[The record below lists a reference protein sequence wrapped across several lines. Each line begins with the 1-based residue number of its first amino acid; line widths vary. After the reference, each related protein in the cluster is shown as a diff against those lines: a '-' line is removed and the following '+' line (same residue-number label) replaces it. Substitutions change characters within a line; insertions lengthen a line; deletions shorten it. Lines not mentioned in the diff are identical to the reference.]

1 MSYVAGGWRTMSVK
15 GGGMTDKTKST
26 TEKETNLVER
36 IFGDDH
42 YKTTI
47 TDGKDK
53 AEARGSTAE
62 QSQKLAS
69 ERWDS
74 KKDK

>member
-1 MSYVAGGWRTMSVK
+1 
-15 GGGMTDKTKST
+15 MTDKTKST
-26 TEKETNLVER
+26 TEKEANLVER
-36 IFGDDH
+36 IFGGDH
-42 YKTTI
+42 CKTTI

-53 AEARGSTAE
+53 VEARGTTAE

-69 ERWDS
+69 ERWDH

>member
-1 MSYVAGGWRTMSVK
+1 MGAK

-36 IFGDDH
+36 IFGGDH

-47 TDGKDK
+47 TDGNDK
-53 AEARGSTAE
+53 AEARGNTAG

>member
-1 MSYVAGGWRTMSVK
+1 
-15 GGGMTDKTKST
+15 MTDKTKST

>member
-1 MSYVAGGWRTMSVK
+1 MPR
-15 GGGMTDKTKST
+15 KTTSR
-26 TEKETNLVER
+26 TEKESFFEER

-53 AEARGSTAE
+53 REGRGNTAE
-62 QSQKLAS
+62 EAEKRAS
-69 ERWDS
+69 
-74 KKDK
+74 DKWENREK

>member
-1 MSYVAGGWRTMSVK
+1 MP
-15 GGGMTDKTKST
+15 DKTKST

-36 IFGDDH
+36 IFGGDH

-47 TDGKDK
+47 TDGKGK
-53 AEARGSTAE
+53 AEARGTPE

-69 ERWDS
+69 ERWDH

>member
-1 MSYVAGGWRTMSVK
+1 MPYVAGRWRTMSAK

-26 TEKETNLVER
+26 TEKETNLAER
-36 IFGDDH
+36 IFGGEH

-47 TDGKDK
+47 SDGKDK
-53 AEARGSTAE
+53 AEARGSTPD

-69 ERWDS
+69 ERWDH